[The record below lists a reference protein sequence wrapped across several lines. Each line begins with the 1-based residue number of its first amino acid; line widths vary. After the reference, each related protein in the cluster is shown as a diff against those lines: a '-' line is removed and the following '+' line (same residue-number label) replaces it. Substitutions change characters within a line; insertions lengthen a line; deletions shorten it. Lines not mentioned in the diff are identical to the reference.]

1 MNGLQIA
8 SDNTVSMRDIAKYIN
23 ASPDSEVLAF
33 DSVRPTK
40 LDDIAP
46 IRIDGLVIILCT
58 RGEGEITIDLS
69 TYELKRNTLFIIQP
83 NNYVRSVFTSS
94 DFEAISVICSTHTV
108 EAILPKLTDML
119 PMLMQH
125 RMMPAT
131 DLTEDEAEGIMAFYK
146 FIKLKLNGPASTFL
160 HHKVLCMLQAAL
172 FEMMD
177 IRLAR
182 EDASQIIRTRKE
194 EIMARFILSV
204 TDNFRQERQVAFYA
218 KQLCI
223 TPKHLSTVVKETSG
237 RTAGE
242 WIDSYVMMEAKMLL
256 HTTDLTIQEI
266 SSRLNFTN
274 QSFFGK
280 YFKHHAG
287 ISPTQFR
294 EKKTQ

>member
-1 MNGLQIA
+1 MTSLHIA
-8 SDNTVSMRDIAKYIN
+8 SDNTVSIRDIAKFIN

-40 LDDIAP
+40 IDDIAP
-46 IRIDGLVIILCT
+46 VRIDGLVIILCT
-58 RGEGEITIDLS
+58 QGEGNMTIDLN
-69 TYELKRNTLFIIQP
+69 TYELKRNTLLIIQP
-83 NNYVRSVFTSS
+83 NNYVRSLHTSP
-94 DFEAISVICSTHTV
+94 DFEGMSVICSTHTV

-131 DLTEDEAEGIMAFYK
+131 VLTEDEAEGIMAFYK
-146 FIKLKLNGPASTFL
+146 FIKLKLNGPASPFL
-160 HHKVLCMLQAAL
+160 HHKVQSMLQAAL

-182 EDASQIIRTRKE
+182 EDASHITRTRKE

-204 TDNFRQERQVAFYA
+204 TGNFRRERQVAFYA

-294 EKKTQ
+294 DKISN